1 MGNSRLEDKTEKISQ
16 KVEGRRGKK
25 KMKKYKRNSFVFFL
39 ILADKEKKD
48 NLNNRSFNFI
58 LFLNFT

>member
-16 KVEGRRGKK
+16 KVEGRRGNK

-48 NLNNRSFNFI
+48 NLNNRSLSKRI
-58 LFLNFT
+58 